1 VHTNNIIHRDIKPDN
16 ILLSCETD
24 SVKIADFGVSQ
35 FVDENHDQVTT
46 SAGTH
51 AFMPPELCV
60 VFRDEVP
67 PPGRPGD
74 VWALGC
80 TFYFLVFGVYPFVGE
95 NMSDLYDKIVNQH
108 LTFPTNIS
116 VSNSF
121 KDLLSKMLAKDSQ
134 GFQKSRELHKKSKSI
149 QRNVGVLHT

>member
-1 VHTNNIIHRDIKPDN
+1 MVTAIRHLHTNNIIHRDIKPDN

-60 VFRDEVP
+60 VFWGIILHFPLKQKKLDCFKNHIFFLDEVP
-67 PPGRPGD
+67 PPGHPGD

-95 NMSDLYDKIVNQH
+95 NMLDLYD
-108 LTFPTNIS
+108 LW
-116 VSNSF
+116 
-121 KDLLSKMLAKDSQ
+121 
-134 GFQKSRELHKKSKSI
+134 
-149 QRNVGVLHT
+149 